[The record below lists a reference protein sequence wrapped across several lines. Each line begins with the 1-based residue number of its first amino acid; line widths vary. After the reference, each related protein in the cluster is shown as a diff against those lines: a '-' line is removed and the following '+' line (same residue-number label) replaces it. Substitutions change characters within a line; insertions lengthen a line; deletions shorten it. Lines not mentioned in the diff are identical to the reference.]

1 MALDILKEIV
11 LILDKIKEL
20 TKEKFLMY
28 YIRKNSMYY
37 VSHLV
42 NDLRCDQEEL
52 QEFIKSTGIYYKSD
66 FGVMKVK
73 KKEMEL

>member
-28 YIRKNSMYY
+28 YIRRNSMYY
-37 VSHLV
+37 VSHLA

>member
-28 YIRKNSMYY
+28 YIRRNSMYY
-37 VSHLV
+37 VSHLA
-42 NDLRCDQEEL
+42 NDLHCDQEEL

-73 KKEMEL
+73 KEEMEL